1 MGLFARLGRSSDLV
15 QGMASRLG
23 IDYGGIVAADPQAQ
37 GQKYMRA
44 VLRCSTCRNQDGCS
58 ELQQEVTELAE
69 APSYC
74 RNAQLLAHMRES

>member
-1 MGLFARLGRSSDLV
+1 MGLFAKLGRSSDLV

-58 ELQQEVTELAE
+58 DLQRETTELAE

-74 RNAQLLAHMRES
+74 RNAQLLAHLRGG

>member
-1 MGLFARLGRSSDLV
+1 MGLFEKLGRSSDLV

-23 IDYGGIVAADPQAQ
+23 IDYGEIVARDPRAE

-58 ELQQEVTELAE
+58 NLQQEVTELAE

-74 RNAQLLAHMRES
+74 RNARLLAHMRES

>member
-1 MGLFARLGRSSDLV
+1 MGLFANLGRSSDLV

-23 IDYGGIVAADPQAQ
+23 IDYGEMVSADPQVQ

-58 ELQQEVTELAE
+58 DLQRETTELAE

-74 RNAQLLAHMRES
+74 RNAQLLAHLRGS

>member
-1 MGLFARLGRSSDLV
+1 MGLFAKLGRSSDLV

-23 IDYGGIVAADPQAQ
+23 IDYGEMVAGDPQVQ

-58 ELQQEVTELAE
+58 DLQRETTELAK

-74 RNAQLLAHMRES
+74 RNAQLLAHLRGS

>member
-1 MGLFARLGRSSDLV
+1 MGLFAKLGRSSDLV

-23 IDYGGIVAADPQAQ
+23 IDYGEMIAGDPQVQ

-58 ELQQEVTELAE
+58 DLQRETTKLTE

-74 RNAQLLAHMRES
+74 RNAQLLAHLRGS

>member
-1 MGLFARLGRSSDLV
+1 MGLFAKLGRSSDLV

-23 IDYGGIVAADPQAQ
+23 VDYGEIVASDPQAQ

-44 VLRCSTCRNQDGCS
+44 VLRCSTCRNQQGCS
-58 ELQQEVTELAE
+58 DLQKEVTELTE

-74 RNAQLLAHMRES
+74 RNARLLAHMRES

>member
-1 MGLFARLGRSSDLV
+1 MGLFAKLGRSSDLV

-23 IDYGGIVAADPQAQ
+23 IDYGEMVSGDPEAQ
-37 GQKYMRA
+37 GRKYMRA

-58 ELQQEVTELAE
+58 DLQQEMSELAE

-74 RNAQLLAHMRES
+74 RNAQLLAQLRGS